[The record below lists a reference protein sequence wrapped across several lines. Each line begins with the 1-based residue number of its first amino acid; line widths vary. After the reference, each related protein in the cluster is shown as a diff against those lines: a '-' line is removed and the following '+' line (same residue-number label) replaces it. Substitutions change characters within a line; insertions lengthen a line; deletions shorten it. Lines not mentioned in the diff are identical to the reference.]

1 MDFTDSIQLCIERLE
16 GTLSREFGGK
26 GRNLAERLE
35 RADIPDALRDHLKEI
50 VRRATAGEASSE
62 PAAVMELIFLCGQ
75 VYERLETLAA
85 ERLAEPLTYVQ
96 PDGNPSA
103 MLESADLTTVAE
115 FAGAWRQFMA
125 KVADFVLK
133 LLLVTVVVVF
143 IGLAIGL
150 I

>member
-1 MDFTDSIQLCIERLE
+1 MDFTESIQLCIERLE

-35 RADIPDALRDHLKEI
+35 RADISDDLREGLREV
-50 VRRATAGEASSE
+50 VRRAAETQGGDQ
-62 PAAVMELIFLCGQ
+62 PAAAMELIFLCGQ
-75 VYERLETLAA
+75 LYERLEAVAA
-85 ERLAEPLTYVQ
+85 MRLAEPLTCVQ
-96 PDGNPSA
+96 PDGNPSPV
-103 MLESADLTTVAE
+103 LDGTDLTTVAE
-115 FAGAWRQFMA
+115 FASAWRQFMT

-133 LLLVTVVVVF
+133 LMLVTVVVVF

>member
-1 MDFTDSIQLCIERLE
+1 MDFTESIQLCIERLE

-26 GRNLAERLE
+26 GRDLAERLE
-35 RADIPDALRDHLKEI
+35 RADISDELRQGLREV
-50 VRRATAGEASSE
+50 VRRAADTDTAAQ
-62 PAAVMELIFLCGQ
+62 PVAVMELIFLCGQ
-75 VYERLETLAA
+75 LYERLEAVAA
-85 ERLAEPLTYVQ
+85 MRLAEPLACVQ
-96 PDGNPSA
+96 PDGNPSP
-103 MLESADLTTVAE
+103 MLEGADLTTVAE
-115 FAGAWRQFMA
+115 FASAWRHFMT